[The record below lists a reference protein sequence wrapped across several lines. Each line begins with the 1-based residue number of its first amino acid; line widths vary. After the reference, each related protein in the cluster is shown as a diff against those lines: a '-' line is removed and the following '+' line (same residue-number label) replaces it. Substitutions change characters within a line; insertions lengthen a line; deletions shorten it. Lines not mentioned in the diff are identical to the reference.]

1 MTHTYS
7 VANISPNRVVEIF
20 GYTKG
25 YHKYGD
31 YIVILV
37 DALEEEHLTAIRI
50 AGHSIQKIS
59 GLENGILRVE
69 IRGIASDDS
78 DDVDGP
84 KTEASSS

>member
-25 YHKYGD
+25 YHKYGEW
-31 YIVILV
+31 VTILV
-37 DALEEEHLTAIRI
+37 DELEEQHLTAIRI
-50 AGHSIQKIS
+50 AGHAIQKIT

-69 IRGIASDDS
+69 IRGIASDD
-78 DDVDGP
+78 DVDGP
-84 KTEASSS
+84 KTEASS